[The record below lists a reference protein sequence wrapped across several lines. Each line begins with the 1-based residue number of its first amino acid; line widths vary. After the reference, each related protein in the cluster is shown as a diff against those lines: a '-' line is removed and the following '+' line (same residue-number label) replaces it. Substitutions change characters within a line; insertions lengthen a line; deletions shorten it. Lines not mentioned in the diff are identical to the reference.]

1 MKGVCVKSLECQLMF
16 IIVATVVYSHQR
28 YTKQISFFSMLHA
41 SPCCAS
47 LCIYVYCIDT
57 FLTWLF
63 PANQKKSISSEI
75 TKFPQSI
82 AICNVLRHFSLCGAS
97 PSSLA
102 TAKQFWLGAL
112 SNNYPLCGVLP
123 PPVDLW
129 PHDGYI
135 CVFVNL
141 CSCVFVYLCI
151 CVLVYLYAVL
161 PHITSS
167 RSTRGRMMATK
178 LRAELIPGFLPK
190 YIGLT
195 LEKPCVS
202 VGPFL
207 KHMFITLY
215 ILRLCLI
222 LYFGSCLISCIV

>member
-1 MKGVCVKSLECQLMF
+1 MDVWRPQIGPTMSSKHICTIGQMLAAFYTKRMLSIFSSVSEAIQHQIVVQEQLCKIIQNHSKLWQTLNEGGFVNSLECQFMF

-102 TAKQFWLGAL
+102 TAK
-112 SNNYPLCGVLP
+112 
-123 PPVDLW
+123 
-129 PHDGYI
+129 
-135 CVFVNL
+135 
-141 CSCVFVYLCI
+141 
-151 CVLVYLYAVL
+151 
-161 PHITSS
+161 
-167 RSTRGRMMATK
+167 
-178 LRAELIPGFLPK
+178 
-190 YIGLT
+190 
-195 LEKPCVS
+195 
-202 VGPFL
+202 
-207 KHMFITLY
+207 
-215 ILRLCLI
+215 
-222 LYFGSCLISCIV
+222 

>member
-102 TAKQFWLGAL
+102 TVKYFWLGAL

-151 CVLVYLYAVL
+151 CVFVYLCICMLYFPIL
-161 PHITSS
+161 PPPGRPVAAWWPQNWGRNWSRGSS
-167 RSTRGRMMATK
+167 QNILG
-178 LRAELIPGFLPK
+178 
-190 YIGLT
+190 
-195 LEKPCVS
+195 
-202 VGPFL
+202 
-207 KHMFITLY
+207 
-215 ILRLCLI
+215 LRLKNPAFQLGPS
-222 LYFGSCLISCIV
+222 F

>member
-1 MKGVCVKSLECQLMF
+1 MY
-16 IIVATVVYSHQR
+16 I
-28 YTKQISFFSMLHA
+28 
-41 SPCCAS
+41 
-47 LCIYVYCIDT
+47 CILYIYPVDT

-151 CVLVYLYAVL
+151 CVFVYLCTCVFVCCTSPYYLLPVDPWPHDGHKTEGGTDPGVPPKIYWAYAWKTLRFSWAL
-161 PHITSS
+161 PFK
-167 RSTRGRMMATK
+167 STCLSHYTYIEIMLDFVFRKLFDFMHWLMMMM
-178 LRAELIPGFLPK
+178 
-190 YIGLT
+190 
-195 LEKPCVS
+195 S
-202 VGPFL
+202 W
-207 KHMFITLY
+207 
-215 ILRLCLI
+215 
-222 LYFGSCLISCIV
+222 